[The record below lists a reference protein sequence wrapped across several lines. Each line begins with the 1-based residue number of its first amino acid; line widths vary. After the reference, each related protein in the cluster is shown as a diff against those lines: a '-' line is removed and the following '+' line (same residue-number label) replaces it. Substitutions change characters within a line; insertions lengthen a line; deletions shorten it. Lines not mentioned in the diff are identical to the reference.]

1 MSMNIEKMKTDGIN
15 SYLIDLAE
23 MNADSLK
30 TKLAVNIENP
40 AIFSQ
45 FIDDESNANWED
57 YAYAAGLITKAEA
70 LLLKSYEEEGEGEPF
85 NPGEDAGL
93 HGEG

>member
-1 MSMNIEKMKTDGIN
+1 MSMDIDKMRADGIN
-15 SYLIDLAE
+15 PYLIDLAE

-45 FIDDESNANWED
+45 FIDEEGNANWD

-70 LLLKSYEEEGEGEPF
+70 LLLKSYEEEEEEE
-85 NPGEDAGL
+85 PGESGGRL
-93 HGEG
+93 

>member
-1 MSMNIEKMKTDGIN
+1 MLMNIEKMKTDGIN

-45 FIDDESNANWED
+45 FINEEDDTNWD

-70 LLLKSYEEEGEGEPF
+70 LLLKSYVKEKV
-85 NPGEDAGL
+85 
-93 HGEG
+93 

>member
-23 MNADSLK
+23 MDADSLK

-45 FIDDESNANWED
+45 FIDEEGDVNWD

-70 LLLKSYEEEGEGEPF
+70 LLLKSYEEEGAEVVF
-85 NPGEDAGL
+85 TPGDPPQ
-93 HGEG
+93 

>member
-30 TKLAVNIENP
+30 IKLAVNIENP

-45 FIDDESNANWED
+45 FNGEEGNANWD

-70 LLLKSYEEEGEGEPF
+70 LLLKSYEEEGEEVVFTPDK
-85 NPGEDAGL
+85 PIS
-93 HGEG
+93 

>member
-1 MSMNIEKMKTDGIN
+1 MAMDVDKMRADGIN
-15 SYLIDLAE
+15 PYLIDLAG
-23 MNADSLK
+23 MTGNYLK

-45 FIDDESNANWED
+45 YLREENEANWD

-70 LLLKSYEEEGEGEPF
+70 LLLKSYEEEEEEK
-85 NPGEDAGL
+85 PGESGGRL
-93 HGEG
+93 

>member
-45 FIDDESNANWED
+45 YIGEENSVNWD

-70 LLLKSYEEEGEGEPF
+70 LLLKSYEEEEEEEG
-85 NPGEDAGL
+85 PGESVND
-93 HGEG
+93 H

>member
-23 MNADSLK
+23 MNADSLE

-45 FIDDESNANWED
+45 FIDEEGDVNWD

-70 LLLKSYEEEGEGEPF
+70 LLLKSYEEEGAEVVFTPG
-85 NPGEDAGL
+85 NPPQ
-93 HGEG
+93 

>member
-45 FIDDESNANWED
+45 YIGEENSINWD

-70 LLLKSYEEEGEGEPF
+70 LLLKSYEEEEEESGEPGG
-85 NPGEDAGL
+85 NGEA
-93 HGEG
+93 

>member
-1 MSMNIEKMKTDGIN
+1 MKTDGIN

-45 FIDDESNANWED
+45 FNGEEGNANWD

-70 LLLKSYEEEGEGEPF
+70 LLLKSYEEE
-85 NPGEDAGL
+85 EDGGASESVND
-93 HGEG
+93 H